1 MQAEKVYKD
10 VTKERWE
17 RIRQAAAGY
26 GIRIE
31 ENTGEGE
38 AFMVRLRWCFGPA
51 SKSLA
56 IAILDAGMLQ
66 PAEAL
71 NFVDGIIQSA

>member
-1 MQAEKVYKD
+1 MAEKVYQN
-10 VTKERWE
+10 VTKERWL
-17 RIRQAAAGY
+17 RIRRAAAQY
-26 GIRIE
+26 GITIE

-56 IAILDAGMLQ
+56 IAILDAGILQ
-66 PAEAL
+66 PHEAL
-71 NFVDGIIQSA
+71 NFVDGIIQSAA